1 VSWAGP
7 IAGPIRQE
15 NAMVDRFEKSLPE
28 FWKKCGPKTLEVSA
42 SISLVLF
49 ITLNTELFSLRSQTN
64 DLHRYRNELMDKET
78 QLVRDAESEDKASKA
93 KSAVEKNLEMW
104 RESIRK
110 IEQAMETLEKDRR
123 DTLQTFEKS
132 VGDFRVDMIP
142 LETQPAQPAETAATP
157 NPRTFRR

>member
-1 VSWAGP
+1 MA
-7 IAGPIRQE
+7 
-15 NAMVDRFEKSLPE
+15 DRFEKSLPQ

-64 DLHRYRNELMDKET
+64 DLHRFRNELMDKET
-78 QLVRDAESEDKASKA
+78 QVIRDAETEDKANKA
-93 KSAVEKNLEMW
+93 KCEVEKNLEMW
-104 RESIRK
+104 RDSIQK
-110 IEQAMETLEKDRR
+110 IEQAMESLDTDRR
-123 DTLQTFEKS
+123 ETLQTFEKS

-142 LETQPAQPAETAATP
+142 LENQPAQPVQPTETVTTP